1 VSSIRRACTGSWR
14 PLQPSKSGRSGL
26 RFPLLSCSPGNSATI
41 SNEAFSHHPQN
52 RRGDRG
58 WWGKWR
64 NVMTTRLRKIES
76 REIRE
81 LSTNELDTVT
91 GGTSYPTLSLGGQS
105 RVTLQQ
111 ELTAA

>member
-1 VSSIRRACTGSWR
+1 
-14 PLQPSKSGRSGL
+14 
-26 RFPLLSCSPGNSATI
+26 
-41 SNEAFSHHPQN
+41 
-52 RRGDRG
+52 
-58 WWGKWR
+58 
-64 NVMTTRLRKIES
+64 MTTRLRKIES